1 MTKSR
6 EQLGLVNNKKKKRK
20 KKKQNSGATEPE
32 CFTTHFNM
40 IFHSRISV
48 SWVWAVLGRGCLMRS
63 RHCRMSIMIT
73 PIRITQTTRPP
84 MIRISCKSTGIN
96 AKRHGRLKSRLF
108 GSSGETTIFL
118 LLFLSFSLSSSSS
131 PLSFFSLSS
140 PSRKTRDDRPAR
152 RNKNST
158 ASARDCLT
166 TPPLKF
172 RETRARVN

>member
-6 EQLGLVNNKKKKRK
+6 EQLGLVNNKKKERRK
-20 KKKQNSGATEPE
+20 NKTKPE

>member
-6 EQLGLVNNKKKKRK
+6 EYERGRVII
-20 KKKQNSGATEPE
+20 
-32 CFTTHFNM
+32 HFNM

-96 AKRHGRLKSRLF
+96 AERHGRLKSRLF
-108 GSSGETTIFL
+108 GSSSETWMSFFSSPPLFL
-118 LLFLSFSLSSSSS
+118 LPFFFFC
-131 PLSFFSLSS
+131 LSFFLIPSFFFSSLS
-140 PSRKTRDDRPAR
+140 KTRVHHVENKKIRRECAR
-152 RNKNST
+152 LLNDAK
-158 ASARDCLT
+158 SARNS
-166 TPPLKF
+166 
-172 RETRARVN
+172 RAG

>member
-1 MTKSR
+1 MPPASVERKNFRRIEMTKSR

-131 PLSFFSLSS
+131 SLPSFFFFSLT
-140 PSRKTRDDRPAR
+140 KNAR
-152 RNKNST
+152 RSSG
-158 ASARDCLT
+158 AA
-166 TPPLKF
+166 
-172 RETRARVN
+172 E

>member
-6 EQLGLVNNKKKKRK
+6 EQLGLVNNKKKERRK
-20 KKKQNSGATEPE
+20 NKTKPE

-118 LLFLSFSLSSSSS
+118 LLFLSFSLSSFSSS